1 MHFYLKSNSIF
12 PSFSCRMGRFLLI
25 IFFKESTVNTLTVEG
40 MTAVEKNKRE
50 RAETLK
56 ILTSKPFNPNDD
68 EQQATLKKYINNF
81 EYNAN
86 LMYLF
91 QGMSTGLTA
100 WGGSWLV
107 GFLLP
112 IPEFANYF
120 LSMFLYCGA
129 AGYILQNFSL
139 DDFHNQLDEMKTI
152 YNWSLKKGLH
162 EYDGTDNT
170 AVLSSPDIQRLI
182 KLIAPLCTTEFM
194 VTWKKVSE
202 VEPPKNTLW
211 NSISSA
217 YSFFSSPK
225 PNVDHNRLLD
235 LKASV
240 ERRELDVGVFKGVEG
255 AIRYFATD
263 SHFRELLVARVKQPV
278 EQIRGM
284 LPSVL
289 GFGYSKSD

>member
-1 MHFYLKSNSIF
+1 MNEV
-12 PSFSCRMGRFLLI
+12 LLI
-25 IFFKESTVNTLTVEG
+25 IFFKESTVGKLTVEG

-50 RAETLK
+50 RADALK

-68 EQQATLKKYINNF
+68 EQQASLRKYINNF

-112 IPEFANYF
+112 VPEFANYF

-139 DDFHNQLDEMKTI
+139 DDFHNQLDEMKAI
-152 YNWSLKKGLH
+152 YNWCLKNGLQK
-162 EYDGTDNT
+162 YDGTDNT
-170 AVLSSPDIQRLI
+170 ATLTNPDIQRLI

-194 VTWKKVSE
+194 LAWKKVSE
-202 VEPPKNTLW
+202 DEQPKSTIW
-211 NSISSA
+211 TSISSA
-217 YSFFSSPK
+217 YSFFTAPTPS
-225 PNVDHNRLLD
+225 VDHNRLQD

-255 AIRYFATD
+255 AVRYFATD
-263 SHFRELLVARVKQPV
+263 PHFRELLTSKVKQPV
-278 EQIRGM
+278 DQIREM

-289 GFGYSKSD
+289 SLNYSKTD